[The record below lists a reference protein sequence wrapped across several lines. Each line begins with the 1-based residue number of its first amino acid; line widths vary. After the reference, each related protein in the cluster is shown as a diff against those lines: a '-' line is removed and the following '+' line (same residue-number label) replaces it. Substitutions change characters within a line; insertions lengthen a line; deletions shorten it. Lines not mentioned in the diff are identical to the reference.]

1 MIKIFFAQHQCQAGT
16 TKTQFRKGFVFFSRE
31 TSFPDGFNLPYAME
45 GMVDGIA
52 WINIDSYFLE
62 FSGKAE
68 EEIVT

>member
-1 MIKIFFAQHQCQAGT
+1 
-16 TKTQFRKGFVFFSRE
+16 
-31 TSFPDGFNLPYAME
+31 ME

-68 EEIVT
+68 KVLVT